1 MDEKKTLVTINVVRK
16 QLQYCPL
23 QPLTNNKRLE
33 SSFQLLSVLRGH
45 SFFIY
50 ATTANDLQLWTISIP
65 DFIHYILF
73 VLS

>member
-1 MDEKKTLVTINVVRK
+1 MDEKKTVVTINVVRK

-50 ATTANDLQLWTISIP
+50 AKTANDLQLWTISIP